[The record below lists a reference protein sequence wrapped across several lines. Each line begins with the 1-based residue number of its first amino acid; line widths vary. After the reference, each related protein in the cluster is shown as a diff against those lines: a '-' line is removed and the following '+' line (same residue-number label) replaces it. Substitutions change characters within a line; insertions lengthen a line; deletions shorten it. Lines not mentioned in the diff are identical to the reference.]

1 MQYTIRKAMQADVP
15 AVAGIYDRILLKEEA
30 GQVTIGWLRGVY
42 PTEQTAR
49 AALAADDLFV
59 MEADGVICATARI
72 NQVQVP
78 EYRNADWRYADV
90 PENEIMVLHTLVV
103 DPGTGG
109 HGCGKAFVAFYE
121 QYAIDHGCAY
131 LRMDTNAINVGAR
144 RFYAKLG
151 FWEAGIVECT
161 FNGIPGC
168 KAGVSGKE
176 AGALIFGRMTEEAQE
191 NTDRF
196 SCGFL
201 DISVK
206 SGYNPNIRSAT
217 SGPPGLP

>member
-103 DPGTGG
+103 DPGTTG
-109 HGCGKAFVAFYE
+109 HGCGKAFVSFYE

-161 FNGIPGC
+161 FNGIPG
-168 KAGVSGKE
+168 
-176 AGALIFGRMTEEAQE
+176 
-191 NTDRF
+191 
-196 SCGFL
+196 
-201 DISVK
+201 VK
-206 SGYNPNIRSAT
+206 
-217 SGPPGLP
+217 LVCLEKKLEL

>member
-15 AVAGIYDRILLKEEA
+15 TVAGIYDRILLKEEA

-103 DPGTGG
+103 DPAVKGRGYGT
-109 HGCGKAFVAFYE
+109 AFVRFYE
-121 QYAIDHGCAY
+121 ALGRETGRNCLHI
-131 LRMDTNAINVGAR
+131 DTNARNTPAR
-144 RFYAKLG
+144 VLYARLG
-151 FWEAGIVECT
+151 YTEAGIVAGT
-161 FNGIPGC
+161 FNGIPGVQLVC
-168 KAGVSGKE
+168 LEKTV
-176 AGALIFGRMTEEAQE
+176 
-191 NTDRF
+191 
-196 SCGFL
+196 
-201 DISVK
+201 
-206 SGYNPNIRSAT
+206 
-217 SGPPGLP
+217 